1 MTTDKR
7 QNDDVFIFDIQS
19 LFLPRSNLPRQQDV
33 EQFVAAFPMSKSA
46 GTIFRCITCAFALAL
61 AGSTSAANAS
71 QESGL
76 YAGWLKMY
84 DLRFDDAHL
93 AFGAWKQSHPNDSLG
108 PASNAAAY
116 LFSELARLGSLE
128 SELFVDD
135 SRFQNRAKL
144 RPDLAIKARFIQEIA
159 QADLLADAAL
169 QKSGLDSNAL
179 FVKSMTLGLRADNA
193 GLIEK
198 QSFAAL
204 SFTKQSRVYADRL
217 ILAKPDAA
225 DAYLGPG
232 LENYLLSLKPA
243 PLRVLLRVTGSNV
256 DREKGVQEIR
266 ETALHGHYLEPF
278 AKLLLAVAALRDNNP
293 ARAREFLGELHRRFP
308 NNELYTREMDRIDKG
323 GH

>member
-1 MTTDKR
+1 MSRFFILSVLFPAILFVIAGPAPSASAVPDK
-7 QNDDVFIFDIQS
+7 
-19 LFLPRSNLPRQQDV
+19 
-33 EQFVAAFPMSKSA
+33 
-46 GTIFRCITCAFALAL
+46 
-61 AGSTSAANAS
+61 
-71 QESGL
+71 GL
-76 YAGWLKMY
+76 YAGWLQMY
-84 DLRFDDAHL
+84 DLKFDEAHRSF
-93 AFGAWKQSHPNDSLG
+93 AVWKQSYPDDALG

-116 LFSELARLGSLE
+116 LFSELARLGALE

-135 SRFQNRAKL
+135 SRFKGRAKL
-144 RPDLAIKARFIQEIA
+144 RPDPAKKALFVQEIA
-159 QADLLADAAL
+159 QADRLADAAL
-169 QKSGLDSNAL
+169 QRSGVDSNAL

-198 QSFAAL
+198 QSFSAL
-204 SFTKQSRVYADRL
+204 SYTKESRVYAEKL

-256 DREKGVQEIR
+256 DRERGVQEIR

-293 ARAREFLGELHRRFP
+293 VRARELLGELHRRFP
-308 NNELYTREMDRIDKG
+308 DNELYTREMDRIDKG
-323 GH
+323 AH

>member
-1 MTTDKR
+1 M
-7 QNDDVFIFDIQS
+7 
-19 LFLPRSNLPRQQDV
+19 
-33 EQFVAAFPMSKSA
+33 VATFPMRKSA
-46 GTIFRCITCAFALAL
+46 RFILLFVPCTFVLAL
-61 AGSTSAANAS
+61 ASSSAAANGL
-71 QESGL
+71 QESEL

-84 DLRFDDAHL
+84 DLKFDEAHS
-93 AFGAWKQSHPNDSLG
+93 AFQAWKQSHPDDSLG

-116 LFSELARLGSLE
+116 LFSELARLGALE
-128 SELFVDD
+128 SELLVDD
-135 SRFQNRAKL
+135 SRFKDRAKL
-144 RPDLAIKARFIQEIA
+144 RPDPAKKALFVQEIA
-159 QADLLADAAL
+159 QADRLADAAL
-169 QKSGLDSNAL
+169 QRSGVDSNAL

-204 SFTKQSRVYADRL
+204 SYTKQSRVYAERL

-256 DREKGVQEIR
+256 DRERGVQEIR

-293 ARAREFLGELHRRFP
+293 VRARELLGELHTRFP
-308 NNELYTREMDRIDKG
+308 DNELYRREMDRIEKG
-323 GH
+323 AH